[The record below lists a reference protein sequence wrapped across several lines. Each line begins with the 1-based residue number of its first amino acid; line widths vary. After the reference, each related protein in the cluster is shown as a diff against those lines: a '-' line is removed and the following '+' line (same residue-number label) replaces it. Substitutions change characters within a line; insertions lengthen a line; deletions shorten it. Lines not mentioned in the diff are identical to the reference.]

1 MAYSN
6 IGGYKGWYLQ
16 AEISGTTKNSIS
28 VNARIYASPSYSC
41 AWGARTMTMTC
52 NGKTKTASIN
62 AMNNSGNTYSNV
74 ASATFTDLSPSTT
87 YTVSFSYDVRATLSN
102 VYQGTWSGSLSAT
115 TQALPTYSVNIS
127 IANMDAY
134 GNYGSPWLWKSTTV
148 SEGGSVSWT
157 AYSGDATYNDLS
169 YSKSSITSN
178 VTETIYAS
186 RKTGTFNLNIL
197 MPDDSEPYS
206 TGRAGRVQ
214 MSTDG
219 GSTWS
224 DYISNEP
231 AGSYY
236 RGRSLKFRNFDPGE
250 GLYLDSVSGVD
261 SNWAVTQGE
270 AVTVAFHTEYD
281 SYYLDV
287 NGLLDGASSGGLG
300 DYGRATVVVNGST
313 VGNQISD
320 YYTKHRYDYSYSI
333 TNITPLSG
341 YRYNGLASGS
351 SAASGT
357 IGLGK
362 TVILNFTTIE
372 PSNLQINGQ
381 ATTPFNIDLSWSSE
395 GINITNYT
403 VYYNGIA
410 KDCGTSTATSISVTP
425 ETTYDIYFTATN
437 AGGTTTSG
445 TISITTP
452 ADQAKMRIRT
462 QTVSDHPVFEGY
474 TPVQYITATA
484 LNQRIELDHDRFHD
498 YGVILKL
505 KWNDV
510 TTEQNIGSYHGGYFG
525 VSNGYYTSKGKQ
537 TTMPAV
543 VGREDVVRLVSEFL
557 YDVNEGVAPGP
568 NYIYGGSVHYQVTL
582 YVNETA
588 IDTYETTSSSSMPSY
603 SYFHLFGVYG
613 IDNGSTAS
621 IYSYSDPYMT
631 LLPYVA
637 ADGTPVFISHDGEVY
652 GFDGEPGKVG
662 AGFGEWLRGKAYYK
676 LNGSWVKAKKIY
688 HKINGEWQAG
698 TNAEPGDLTFWKQSH
713 SGIWTINYD
722 YRTGLSDVTCNG
734 RSGWWEHLY
743 KIYSTEPGATYTVEF
758 DYYNP
763 KGYSPDYGGI
773 ECQASNVLE
782 NNNGDER
789 KIGYVSL
796 ESTASSSIQH
806 LSFTFTATQAETC
819 IGFNFGRG
827 SDTSPVNI
835 HIGNIFV
842 RKN

>member
-1 MAYSN
+1 MAAISFGSEYTITSDAPGLVGKASYSVDASGN
-6 IGGYKGWYLQ
+6 VSMTVSMRCASNGSWANDPWCAWVNGTKQQVKARTSGTIGKKWYSTTYSLGKTYSGT
-16 AEISGTTKNSIS
+16 IKWSRYNNGSGTTQ
-28 VNARIYASPSYSC
+28 Y
-41 AWGARTMTMTC
+41 
-52 NGKTKTASIN
+52 
-62 AMNNSGNTYSNV
+62 
-74 ASATFTDLSPSTT
+74 
-87 YTVSFSYDVRATLSN
+87 
-102 VYQGTWSGSLSAT
+102 TWSI
-115 TQALPTYSVNIS
+115 PTPTWNVIVRIN
-127 IANMDAY
+127 NMDAY
-134 GNYGSPWLWKSTTV
+134 GNYTGAWVWKNENV
-148 SEGGSVSWT
+148 ARGGSVSWT
-157 AYSGDATYNDLS
+157 AYSGDSIYNDAS
-169 YSKSSITSN
+169 YSNSN
-178 VTETIYAS
+178 VTGNVDTTLNVS
-186 RKTGTFNLNIL
+186 RKTGSFNLNIL

-206 TGRAGRVQ
+206 TGRAGKVQ

-219 GSTWS
+219 GSSWS
-224 DYISNEP
+224 DYIINEP
-231 AGSYY
+231 ASSYY
-236 RGRSLKFRNFDPGE
+236 RGRPLKFRNFVPGE
-250 GLYLDSVSGVD
+250 GLYLASANGVD
-261 SNWAVTQGE
+261 SNWAVTQDD
-270 AVTVAFHTEYD
+270 AVTVDFHTEYD

-287 NGLLDGASSGGLG
+287 NGLLDGTSSGGLG
-300 DYGRATVVVNGST
+300 NYGRVNVVVNGST
-313 VGNQISD
+313 VGNQVSD
-320 YYTKHRYDYSYSI
+320 YYTEHRYDYSYSI
-333 TNITPLSG
+333 TNITPLPG

-362 TVILNFTTIE
+362 TVILNFSTIE
-372 PSNLQINGQ
+372 PSNLQIGGQ
-381 ATTPFNIDLSWSSE
+381 ATTPFNIDLNWSSE

-403 VYYNGIA
+403 IYYNGVA
-410 KDCGTSTATSISVTP
+410 KDCGTSTATSISVMP

-462 QTVSDHPVFEGY
+462 KAENEHPVFEGY

-498 YGVILKL
+498 YEVVLKL
-505 KWNDV
+505 KWNDI
-510 TTEQNIGSYHGGYFG
+510 TTEQNIGSYQGGYFG

-557 YDVNEGVAPGP
+557 YDLNEGVEPGP
-568 NYIYGGSVHYQVTL
+568 NFIYGGSVHYQVTL
-582 YVNETA
+582 YVNDNP
-588 IDTYETTSSSSMPSY
+588 IDSYETTSSSSMPSY

-631 LLPYVA
+631 LLPYAA
-637 ADGTPVFISHDGEVY
+637 ADGTPVFISQDGEVY
-652 GFDGEPGKVG
+652 RFDGDSGKVG
-662 AGFGEWLRGKAYYK
+662 AGFGEWLRGKVYYK
-676 LNGSWVKAKKIY
+676 KDGRWIKAKRIY
-688 HKINGEWQAG
+688 QKTDEGWKMG
-698 TNAEPGDLTFWKQSH
+698 TNVEPGDLTFWKQSH
-713 SGIWTINYD
+713 SGIWTINYN
-722 YRTGLSDVTCNG
+722 YKTGLSDVTCNG
-734 RSGWWEHLY
+734 QSGWWEHLY

-789 KIGYVSL
+789 KIGYVLL
-796 ESTASSSIQH
+796 ESTASPSVQH
-806 LSFTFTATQAETC
+806 LSFTFTATQTETC

-827 SDTSPVNI
+827 SDASPVNI